1 MSFRTLERRVQGQKT
16 SDGDGVKLTRVLT
29 HDLQKR
35 LDPFLML
42 DAFGSD
48 ESKDYVGGF
57 PDHPHRGFETITYML
72 EGRMRHKDNAGH
84 EGVLCSGGVQWMTA
98 GRGVIHSEMPEQEN
112 GRMEG
117 FQLWLNLPSDQKM
130 CSPAYQEFEA
140 QSIPQVI
147 TKEGV
152 TVKVIAGA
160 FMSTIGAVQRPSTAP
175 VYLDL
180 HFPITWVNNFELSI
194 PQHLNAFMFVYEGS
208 VTLVQESSTDAIHQG
223 EMAILK
229 NNGDQLCLNSNS
241 RAKAI
246 VIAGQPL
253 REPIAQYGPFVMNT
267 QQEVMQ
273 AVRDFQQGLF

>member
-1 MSFRTLERRVQGQKT
+1 MTFRTLERRVKGQKT

-48 ESKDYVGGF
+48 ESKDYIGGF

-84 EGVLCSGGVQWMTA
+84 EGLLSSGGVQWMTA
-98 GRGVIHSEMPEQEN
+98 GKGVIHSEMPEQEN

-117 FQLWLNLPSDQKM
+117 FQLWLNLPSQQKM
-130 CSPAYQEFEA
+130 CMPAYQEFEA
-140 QSIPQVI
+140 QHIPQVLTATNVI
-147 TKEGV
+147 
-152 TVKVIAGA
+152 VKIIAGHYDN
-160 FMSTIGAVQRPSTAP
+160 TQGAVQRPTTTP
-175 VYLDL
+175 LYLDL
-180 HFPITWVNNFELSI
+180 HFPDSPVKNFEIQL
-194 PQHLNAFMFVYEGS
+194 PKNLNAFIYVYEGNL
-208 VTLVQESSTDAIHQG
+208 TLVSENSQELVSQG

-229 NNGDQLCLNSNS
+229 NDGDLACLLSNARS
-241 RAKAI
+241 KAI

-253 REPIAQYGPFVMNT
+253 GEPIAQYGPFVMNT

>member
-84 EGVLCSGGVQWMTA
+84 EGLLCSGGVQWMTA
-98 GRGVIHSEMPEQEN
+98 GKGVIHSEMPEQEN

-117 FQLWLNLPSDQKM
+117 FQLWLNLPSQQKM
-130 CSPAYQEFEA
+130 CLPAYQEFEA
-140 QSIPQVI
+140 HDIPQVI
-147 TKEGV
+147 TKEDV
-152 TVKVIAGA
+152 TVKVIAGE
-160 FMSTIGAVQRPSTAP
+160 FLDTPGAVQRPSTTP

-180 HFPITWVNNFELSI
+180 HFPIALVNSFELKI
-194 PQHLNAFMFVYEGS
+194 PKHLNAFIYVYEGS
-208 VTLVQESSTDAIHQG
+208 LTLVQESATETIAQG
-223 EMAILK
+223 EMGILK
-229 NNGDQLCLNSNS
+229 NDGDHLCLRSCS
-241 RAKAI
+241 KAKAI

-253 REPIAQYGPFVMNT
+253 NEPIAQYGPFVMNT
-267 QQEVMQ
+267 QQELMQ

>member
-84 EGVLCSGGVQWMTA
+84 EGLLCSGGVQWMTA
-98 GRGVIHSEMPEQEN
+98 GKGVIHSEMPEQEN

-117 FQLWLNLPSDQKM
+117 FQLWLNLPSQQKM
-130 CSPAYQEFEA
+130 CLPAYQEFEA
-140 QSIPQVI
+140 HDIPQVI
-147 TKEGV
+147 TKEDV
-152 TVKVIAGA
+152 TVKVIAGE
-160 FMSTIGAVQRPSTAP
+160 FLDTPGAVQRPSTTP

-180 HFPITWVNNFELSI
+180 HFPIALVNSFELKI
-194 PQHLNAFMFVYEGS
+194 PKHLNAFIYVYEGS
-208 VTLVQESSTDAIHQG
+208 LTLVQESAKETIAKG
-223 EMAILK
+223 EMGILK
-229 NNGDQLCLNSNS
+229 NDGDHLCLRSYS
-241 RAKAI
+241 KAKAI

-253 REPIAQYGPFVMNT
+253 NEPIAQYGPFVMNT
-267 QQEVMQ
+267 QQELMQ

>member
-1 MSFRTLERRVQGQKT
+1 MTYRTLERKIKGQKT
-16 SDGDGVKLTRVLT
+16 SDGDGVKLTRLLT

-84 EGVLCSGGVQWMTA
+84 EGLLCSGGVQWMTA
-98 GRGVIHSEMPEQEN
+98 GKGVIHSEMPEQEN

-117 FQLWLNLPSDQKM
+117 FQLWLNLPASEKM
-130 CSPAYQEFEA
+130 CAPSYQEFDA
-140 QSIPQVI
+140 KDIPIHQTTNGLV
-147 TKEGV
+147 
-152 TVKVIAGA
+152 VKVIAGHFLNTA
-160 FMSTIGAVQRPSTAP
+160 GAVQRKATSPI
-175 VYLDL
+175 YLDL
-180 HFPITWVNNFELSI
+180 HFTTVSKELLVLDV
-194 PQHLNAFMFVYEGS
+194 PGALNAFIYVYEGCL
-208 VTLVQESSTDAIHQG
+208 TLESDEGPETINQG

-229 NNGDQLCLNSNS
+229 NNGDQVGLKNSTL
-241 RAKAI
+241 AKAI
-246 VIAGQPL
+246 VIAGRPL
-253 REPIAQYGPFVMNT
+253 GEPIAQYGPFVMNT